1 MKIDWY
7 TKAVLTVIA
16 IGVGFLVFE
25 QKPVKEAQAFV
36 GGGEMISAG
45 SNPMAATHVF
55 HLKGGK
61 IRQCFGG
68 ETKTVCYGWS
78 E

>member
-25 QKPVKEAQAFV
+25 QKPVKEAQAFM

-45 SNPMAATHVF
+45 SDKYVF

-61 IRQCFGG
+61 IRFCEVFATGDLNC
-68 ETKTVCYGWS
+68 TSWS
-78 E
+78 K

>member
-25 QKPVKEAQAFV
+25 QKPVKEAHAFM
-36 GGGEMISAG
+36 GGGEMI
-45 SNPMAATHVF
+45 AADSSGVYY
-55 HLKGGK
+55 LKDGK
-61 IRQCFGG
+61 IRYCVGTRDNPPF
-68 ETKTVCYGWS
+68 CSPWS
-78 E
+78 K

>member
-16 IGVGFLVFE
+16 IGVGLLVFE
-25 QKPVKEAQAFV
+25 QKPVKEAQAFM

-45 SNPMAATHVF
+45 SDGTVF

-61 IRQCFGG
+61 IRWCFYFQSG
-68 ETKTVCYGWS
+68 EKTNCTGWS
-78 E
+78 N

>member
-45 SNPMAATHVF
+45 SGNAVF
-55 HLKGGK
+55 HLKDGK
-61 IRQCFGG
+61 IRKCFLGY
-68 ETKTVCYGWS
+68 KTECYPWT

>member
-25 QKPVKEAQAFV
+25 QKPVKEAQAFT
-36 GGGEMISAG
+36 GGGEMISAA
-45 SNPMAATHVF
+45 SENYVF

-61 IRQCFGG
+61 IRWCQRGG
-68 ETKTVCYGWS
+68 SFVNCYRWS